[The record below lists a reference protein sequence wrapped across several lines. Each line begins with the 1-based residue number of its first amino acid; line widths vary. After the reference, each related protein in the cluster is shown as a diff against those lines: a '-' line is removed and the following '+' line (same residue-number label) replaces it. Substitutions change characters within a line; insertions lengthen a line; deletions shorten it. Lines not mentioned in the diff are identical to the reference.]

1 MDLLPVTL
9 PKQVAQEE
17 VAGPLEEDKGFDM
30 GQLHCQGREPMLP
43 PQPQWQID
51 VGLDAGCS
59 LPRFCKPG
67 FLAVVQEADHRMAS
81 EDLYYGLMTLLL
93 EQSRQA
99 GTKVRT
105 MIT

>member
-1 MDLLPVTL
+1 MDLLPVTQL
-9 PKQVAQEE
+9 KQAAQQE
-17 VAGPLEEDKGFDM
+17 VAGPLTEDKGFDM
-30 GQLHCQGREPMLP
+30 GQLHCQPREPMQP

-59 LPRFCKPG
+59 LPRFCKPA
-67 FLAVVQEADHRMAS
+67 FLGAAQEADHRMALW
-81 EDLYYGLMTLLL
+81 DHPMTLLL

-105 MIT
+105 TAI